1 MAPEE
6 RANLEMRAKA
16 SAGKRAVRAVAVSPV
31 PIAGGG
37 HHCLRLQ
44 SHRSLPLVRKALAAR
59 RRIIKAVVDR
69 DNRVVLQFLPKVVCQ
84 AVQPEAAAQM
94 VEALRGVVSDAGT
107 AEGAQVP
114 GYEVAGKT
122 GTARKVVGGE
132 YAVGKYRSSFI
143 GFLPAEKPEFLVS
156 ILVDDPKGK
165 VYYGGLVA
173 GPAFKNIATQVAEQ
187 LHLNRGASVVA
198 RRSAL

>member
-1 MAPEE
+1 
-6 RANLEMRAKA
+6 
-16 SAGKRAVRAVAVSPV
+16 
-31 PIAGGG
+31 
-37 HHCLRLQ
+37 
-44 SHRSLPLVRKALAAR
+44 
-59 RRIIKAVVDR
+59 
-69 DNRVVLQFLPKVVCQ
+69 VCQ